1 MKTIHITRTFQNNK
15 QTLGVCSVFDEFN
28 RPVFSAISL
37 ERGWLDNKSN
47 ISCVPKGT
55 YTVVYEYSA
64 HFKKFL
70 WELKGVPNRSEC
82 KFHEANYW
90 YQLQGCIALGQR
102 LSDLD
107 SDGYYDISNSRPTMV
122 SFDKSLQNETRVNLV
137 IT

>member
-1 MKTIHITRTFQNNK
+1 MKTIRINRTFQNNK
-15 QTLGVCSVFDEFN
+15 QSLGICSIFDELN
-28 RPVFSAISL
+28 RPIFSAISL

-55 YTVVYEYSA
+55 YTVVLEYSN
-64 HFKKFL
+64 HFKKEL
-70 WELKGVPNRSEC
+70 WELKGVPGRSEC

-102 LSDLD
+102 LLDLD

-122 SFDKSLQNETRVNLV
+122 SFHKALENERQVDLI